1 MDGPL
6 AGGFLFSHLIFNI
19 PGGVAL
25 FSVLV
30 GIKTKECRCYIFI
43 VFGHNDFF
51 DFTSKF
57 WNTFL
62 SVKIGFA
69 F

>member
-1 MDGPL
+1 M
-6 AGGFLFSHLIFNI
+6 GGFLFSHLIFNI

-57 WNTFL
+57 WNTF
-62 SVKIGFA
+62 
-69 F
+69 